1 MEVKPVG
8 LKYILCPGSMPDPA
22 HDEIYRE
29 IYRCWRETW
38 EQAFRELKYEGAFP
52 SDSFTRQDYVG
63 AVFHGDRC
71 IALGFLRMMDARRPE
86 FETDSYFSNW
96 EPHHRRELR
105 SRGDKIMV
113 CCQFTV
119 HPSARGRSIGL
130 STKDLLT
137 GILVESFLRS
147 DADAMTGAVRVDRG
161 VSSSTERWGGYVI
174 DRKVPCEFGE
184 KNTDLVGFFKD
195 HIAAQP
201 PHELKS
207 LVQDLWEGRTVV
219 PRLSAELQFDE
230 ARGTG
235 AARKAG

>member
-1 MEVKPVG
+1 MDVKPVG
-8 LKYILCPGSMPDPA
+8 LKYILCPGSMPEPEY
-22 HDEIYRE
+22 DEIYRK
-29 IYRCWRETW
+29 IYACWRETW

-86 FETDSYFSNW
+86 FELDTYFSNW
-96 EPHHRRELR
+96 ESEHRLALR

-119 HPSARGRSIGL
+119 HPSARGRSIGV

-161 VSSSTERWGGYVI
+161 VSSSTERWAGHVI
-174 DRKVPCEFGE
+174 ARGVPCDFGE
-184 KNTDLVGFFKD
+184 KNTDLIGFFKD
-195 HIAAQP
+195 HIASQP
-201 PHELKS
+201 AHDLKP
-207 LVQDLWEGRTVV
+207 LVRDLWESRLVI
-219 PRLSAELQFDE
+219 PRMSNERQFDQ
-230 ARGTG
+230 RLMTG
-235 AARKAG
+235 IAKTA